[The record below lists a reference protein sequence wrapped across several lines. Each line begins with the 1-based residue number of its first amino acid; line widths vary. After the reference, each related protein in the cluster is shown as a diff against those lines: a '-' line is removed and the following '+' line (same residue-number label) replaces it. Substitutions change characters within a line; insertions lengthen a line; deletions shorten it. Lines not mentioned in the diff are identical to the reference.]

1 MHAGTDEYRKQST
14 MDPVTFSRRIGK
26 LEYKAVRW
34 PFSVLDGRVIARY
47 WEQDALLRS
56 GFRRF
61 LGLLDRFAGWLL
73 ADDAITQRGQDLL
86 RRNWDAE
93 PAPER
98 DAEHLS
104 PADQIAADQIAAD
117 RIAEDRTAQEPAAE
131 EPGAVGPAA
140 MEPVAAESMPPEA
153 AIDEPPTE
161 ELTLAELAGPAVR
174 DQAAEQFGAPAGPA
188 TASPATLSPATLS
201 PATLSTV
208 DVTFTLPGE
217 VGAGHVALCG
227 DFNNWTAGNIALKR
241 GGDGCWQTTVPLEP
255 GHSYH
260 YRYLLDGERWENA
273 WQADRYE
280 PNPFGS
286 TNSVVIVGSPQ
297 LALMS

>member
-1 MHAGTDEYRKQST
+1 MN
-14 MDPVTFSRRIGK
+14 PVTFSRRIAK

-34 PFSVLDGRVIARY
+34 PFTLLDDRLITRY
-47 WEQDALLRS
+47 WGQDALLRS

-61 LGLLDRFAGWLL
+61 LGSLDRFVGWLL
-73 ADDAITQRGQDLL
+73 ADDAISQRGRDLL
-86 RRNWDAE
+86 RQTQDAA
-93 PAPER
+93 PA
-98 DAEHLS
+98 AEHLA
-104 PADQIAADQIAAD
+104 PEDQTPEDQIAG
-117 RIAEDRTAQEPAAE
+117 
-131 EPGAVGPAA
+131 EPGAAEPTA
-140 MEPVAAESMPPEA
+140 MESAPREA
-153 AIDEPPTE
+153 AVDEPPTE

-174 DQAAEQFGAPAGPA
+174 DQAAEQLATPARPA
-188 TASPATLSPATLS
+188 TV
-201 PATLSTV
+201 STV

-227 DFNNWTAGNIALKR
+227 DFNNWTAGNIALRR
-241 GGDGCWQTTVPLEP
+241 GGDGSWQTTVPLKP

-286 TNSVVIVGSPQ
+286 TNSVVMVGSPG

>member
-1 MHAGTDEYRKQST
+1 MN
-14 MDPVTFSRRIGK
+14 PVTFSRRIGK

-73 ADDAITQRGQDLL
+73 ADDAIAQRGQDLL
-86 RRNWDAE
+86 RRTWDAE
-93 PAPER
+93 PAPEL
-98 DAEHLS
+98 DAEQLA
-104 PADQIAADQIAAD
+104 PADQIAADQ
-117 RIAEDRTAQEPAAE
+117 TAQEPGAK
-131 EPGAVGPAA
+131 EPGAAEPAA
-140 MEPVAAESMPPEA
+140 MGSAATESVAPEA

-174 DQAAEQFGAPAGPA
+174 DQAAEQLAAPAGPA
-188 TASPATLSPATLS
+188 TVSPATVSPATVS
-201 PATLSTV
+201 MV

-241 GGDGCWQTTVPLEP
+241 GGDGSWQTTVPLEP

-286 TNSVVIVGSPQ
+286 TNSVVIVGSPE

>member
-1 MHAGTDEYRKQST
+1 MN
-14 MDPVTFSRRIGK
+14 PVTFSRRIGK

-73 ADDAITQRGQDLL
+73 ADAAIAQRGQDLL

-98 DAEHLS
+98 DAEHLA
-104 PADQIAADQIAAD
+104 PADQVAADQIA
-117 RIAEDRTAQEPAAE
+117 EDQAAQGPATE
-131 EPGAVGPAA
+131 EPGAAEPAA
-140 MEPVAAESMPPEA
+140 MEPAATESVPPEA

-174 DQAAEQFGAPAGPA
+174 DQTAEQLAAPAGPA
-188 TASPATLSPATLS
+188 TGSPATVNS
-201 PATLSTV
+201 V

-227 DFNNWTAGNIALKR
+227 DFNDWTAGNIALKR
-241 GGDGCWQTTVPLEP
+241 GGDGSWQTTVPLEP
-255 GHSYH
+255 GHSYR

-286 TNSVVIVGSPQ
+286 TNSVVIVGSPE

>member
-1 MHAGTDEYRKQST
+1 M
-14 MDPVTFSRRIGK
+14 
-26 LEYKAVRW
+26 
-34 PFSVLDGRVIARY
+34 
-47 WEQDALLRS
+47 LRS

-61 LGLLDRFAGWLL
+61 LGLLDRIAGWLL

-98 DAEHLS
+98 DAEHLA
-104 PADQIAADQIAAD
+104 PADQIAAD
-117 RIAEDRTAQEPAAE
+117 RIAEDQTAQEPAAE
-131 EPGAVGPAA
+131 EPGAAGPAA
-140 MEPVAAESMPPEA
+140 MEPVAAEPMPPEA

-174 DQAAEQFGAPAGPA
+174 DQAAEQFGAPACPA
-188 TASPATLSPATLS
+188 TAS

>member
-1 MHAGTDEYRKQST
+1 MN
-14 MDPVTFSRRIGK
+14 PVTFSRRIGK

-73 ADDAITQRGQDLL
+73 ADDAISQRGQDLL

-98 DAEHLS
+98 DAEHLA
-104 PADQIAADQIAAD
+104 PADQVATDQ
-117 RIAEDRTAQEPAAE
+117 TAQEPAARE
-131 EPGAVGPAA
+131 RG
-140 MEPVAAESMPPEA
+140 AAESPATESVPPEA
-153 AIDEPPTE
+153 VIDEPPTE
-161 ELTLAELAGPAVR
+161 ELTLAELAGPAGR
-174 DQAAEQFGAPAGPA
+174 DQAAEQLAAPADPA
-188 TASPATLSPATLS
+188 TVSPATVSPATVS
-201 PATLSTV
+201 MV

-241 GGDGCWQTTVPLEP
+241 GGDGSWQTTVPLEP

-286 TNSVVIVGSPQ
+286 TNSVIIVGSPQ

>member
-1 MHAGTDEYRKQST
+1 MN
-14 MDPVTFSRRIGK
+14 PVTFSRRIAK

-34 PFSVLDGRVIARY
+34 PFTGLSDRFITRY
-47 WEQDALLRS
+47 RGKDALLRS

-61 LGLLDRFAGWLL
+61 FGALGWFAGWLL
-73 ADDAITQRGQDLL
+73 VGNAISQRGQNLL
-86 RRNWDAE
+86 RQTQDTGPAPESVAGHLAPEDLTAEEPAAVEPAAVEPAAAE
-93 PAPER
+93 PA
-98 DAEHLS
+98 
-104 PADQIAADQIAAD
+104 AA
-117 RIAEDRTAQEPAAE
+117 EPAALE
-131 EPGAVGPAA
+131 SAPG
-140 MEPVAAESMPPEA
+140 EA

-161 ELTLAELAGPAVR
+161 ELTLAGPAVR
-174 DQAAEQFGAPAGPA
+174 DQAAEQLAQAAEQLATAAEPA
-188 TASPATLSPATLS
+188 TVG
-201 PATLSTV
+201 TV

-227 DFNNWTAGNIALKR
+227 DFNNWTAGNIALNR
-241 GGDGCWQTTVPLEP
+241 GGDGSWQTTVRLEP
-255 GHSYH
+255 GHSYR

-286 TNSVVIVGSPQ
+286 TNSVVIVGSPE